1 MNNSAVKSLISRHA
15 EASRSAGADLNV
27 LHAPVNIG
35 SHPASLANAENVLR
49 RRWGS
54 PARSWSI
61 DYQPRSRFSSADEV
75 FPMPRGLA
83 GTIHCSIKPF
93 LYGLRHVRGFQ
104 VLHLY
109 AGKTLLRFERRLD
122 GFGRLDLPLWK
133 ALGKR
138 IFMTFQGCDVR
149 VRHLLAD
156 RAFSPC
162 RSGVCN
168 LPYCDATYQ
177 KRKRRWVRDLT
188 RWADKLFCVNPDG
201 LQFVPGA
208 EFLPYAVLP
217 PDLLQPSQPAR
228 NSPPRI
234 VHAPTN
240 RSIKGTSEL
249 LAVSKQLQA
258 SHPHEL
264 RLVEDFARDDAL
276 RVYAEADIL
285 VDQLCL
291 GWYGGLAVEA
301 MALGLPVV
309 AYLHDH
315 DLARIPPQMRA
326 ELPIVNASPES
337 LPGALAQLLEDPGL
351 RRELSRRGPAF
362 VRRWHHP
369 LKIARRMFDLY
380 ADPQQSFWE
389 GYDPDDDRR
398 PAVAETI
405 QAGGNQGPC

>member
-1 MNNSAVKSLISRHA
+1 MRSPAGRHA
-15 EASRSAGADLNV
+15 ETTRSPGADLNV

-35 SHPASLANAENVLR
+35 SQASSLADAENTLR

-54 PARSWSI
+54 PAKSWSI
-61 DYQPRSRFSSADEV
+61 DYEPLSRFSSADEV
-75 FPMPRGLA
+75 FPQPGGLA
-83 GTIHCSIKPF
+83 GTIHRSVKPF
-93 LYGLRHVRGFQ
+93 LYALRHVSRFK

-109 AGKTLLRFERRLD
+109 AGKTLLRFEGRLD
-122 GFGRLDLPLWK
+122 RLGRLDLPLWK
-133 ALGKR
+133 ALGKTV
-138 IFMTFQGCDVR
+138 FVMLQGCEAR
-149 VRHLLAD
+149 MRHVLAD

-162 RSGVCN
+162 REGVCDVA
-168 LPYCDATYQ
+168 YCDATYQ
-177 KRKRRWVRDLT
+177 ERKRRWVRDLT

-217 PDLLQPSQPAR
+217 PDLLQPAQPAR

-264 RLVEDFARDDAL
+264 TLVEDVARHDAL
-276 RVYAEADIL
+276 RAYAEADIL
-285 VDQLCL
+285 VDQLRL

-309 AYLHDH
+309 AYLHDD

-337 LPGALAQLLEDPGL
+337 LPAALAQLLEDPGL
-351 RRELSRRGPAF
+351 RRQLSRRGPAF

-369 LKIARRMFDLY
+369 LRIARRMFDLY
-380 ADPQQSFWE
+380 ADPKQSFWE
-389 GYDPDDDRR
+389 GYNPDDDRR

-405 QAGGNQGPC
+405 QAGGNQRPC